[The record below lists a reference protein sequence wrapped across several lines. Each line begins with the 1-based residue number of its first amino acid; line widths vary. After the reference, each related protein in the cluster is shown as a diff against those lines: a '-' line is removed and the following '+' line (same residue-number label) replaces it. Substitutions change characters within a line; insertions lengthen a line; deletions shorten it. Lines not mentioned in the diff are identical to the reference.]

1 MNKKFPVCLDHLPTS
16 GGFAMQ
22 SITGDNT
29 VKCCKCE
36 NPAKLWVT
44 KLAEKETLVQRLSRL
59 GHIQKLQGKDYILLS
74 GLLMLAH
81 ENGLKEV
88 KTHILE
94 HDRENRFAVVQ
105 AVVSGSRG
113 TYTATGDADPTTCG
127 KKVANAY
134 LRMAETRAIARAMR
148 WYTGVGMTAREELPP
163 QQRSKKQEANNENI

>member
-1 MNKKFPVCLDHLPTS
+1 MKKFPVCLEHLPTS
-16 GGFAMQ
+16 DDF
-22 SITGDNT
+22 SLNLITGET
-29 VKCCKCE
+29 ITCCKCD
-36 NPAKLWVT
+36 NPAKIWV
-44 KLAEKETLVQRLSRL
+44 KQNSETLVQRLTRM

-81 ENGLKEV
+81 ENGLESV
-88 KTHILE
+88 KTSILE

-127 KKVANAY
+127 KKVASAY

-148 WYTGVGMTAREELPP
+148 WFTGVGMTAREELPP
-163 QQRSKKQEANNENI
+163 REDSK